1 MSKRIKRKRRD
12 GSGSEAVLAWSLAK
26 MTGGEA
32 VLIPL
37 AESIGKSGANAIS
50 DPNGTRVTTRPRWE
64 WIFELRPTSARSE
77 TTEYSRDRDSFDR
90 PLDRY
95 VVGLVGLDQRRARVR
110 STEFM
115 VGGHFRPSQSGGG
128 AGALEHR
135 EVFGA
140 A

>member
-1 MSKRIKRKRRD
+1 MFF
-12 GSGSEAVLAWSLAK
+12 
-26 MTGGEA
+26 
-32 VLIPL
+32 PL
-37 AESIGKSGANAIS
+37 AESIGKSGSNAIS
-50 DPNGTRVTTRPRWE
+50 DPNGTRVTTRPRCK
-64 WIFELRPTSARSE
+64 WIFEYRPTSARSE
-77 TTEYSRDRDSFDR
+77 TTEYSRDRDSFYR
-90 PLDRY
+90 PLDRH